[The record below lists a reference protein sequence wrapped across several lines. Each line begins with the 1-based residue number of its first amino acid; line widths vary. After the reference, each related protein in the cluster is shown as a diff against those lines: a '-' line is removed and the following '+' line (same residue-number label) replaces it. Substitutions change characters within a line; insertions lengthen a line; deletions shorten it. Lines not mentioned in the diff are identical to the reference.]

1 MKSAQPTKDPVNPF
15 FAKALPQSPEAE
27 RGVLGGIIA
36 RPKVFDEVAAIVAAE
51 DFMDPF
57 SRECFVGMAKCI
69 EKGDDI
75 NVVTLYIVLAES
87 GSAINSMQLSDLLQ
101 KAPATGTLSLA
112 KTVRDLSERRS
123 VMQASIALF
132 ESAQS
137 VATDV
142 KDAANEAARIIDN
155 VLAGRA
161 VAGRQDMREIVAEMI
176 RKAEEGVKIKTILTP
191 FDRLNAITGGLHSG
205 EMITLAGRPGTGKTA
220 LALNVAASA
229 MFAKQRVGIFSLE
242 MSQESLAQRL
252 CAATMSINAQAFRTR
267 NFTPGEL
274 IQIREFQQY
283 ADRMSA
289 KVFDSPRVNP
299 DTIRAECRKWK
310 RTMGLDLVIIDYLQ
324 LIGSSGTR
332 KDQNRER
339 EVADISRSVKQ
350 LAIELD
356 TPVLLLAQ
364 LNRAVETRADKK
376 PMLSDLRESGS
387 IEQDSDMVWFLSPW
401 NIASD
406 FLPVVD
412 VKLNVA
418 KSRSSSTG
426 DVMLKYVRQNLRFDE
441 YEVA

>member
-1 MKSAQPTKDPVNPF
+1 MSKQKDPVNPF

-36 RPKVFDEVAAIVAAE
+36 RPQVFDEVAAIVAAE
-51 DFMDPF
+51 DFTDPF
-57 SRECFVGMAKCI
+57 SRECFVGMGKCI

-87 GSAINSMQLSDLLQ
+87 GSTINSMQLSDLLQ

-112 KTVRDLSERRS
+112 RTVRDLSERRS

-229 MFAKQRVGIFSLE
+229 MFARQRVGIFSLE

-310 RTMGLDLVIIDYLQ
+310 RTMGLDFVIIDYLQ

-356 TPVLLLAQ
+356 IPVLLLAQ

-418 KSRSSSTG
+418 KSRSSSVG
-426 DVMLKYVRQNLRFDE
+426 DVVLKYVRQNLRFDE
-441 YEVA
+441 YEGA

>member
-1 MKSAQPTKDPVNPF
+1 MATKTSPF
-15 FAKALPQSPEAE
+15 LTANLPSSPEAE

-36 RPKVFDEVAAIVAAE
+36 RPSIFEEVAAIVGPE

-57 SRECFVGMAKCI
+57 SRECFTGMAKCT

-87 GSAINSMQLSDLLQ
+87 GSTINSMQLSDLLQ
-101 KAPATGTLSLA
+101 KAPATGTISLA
-112 KTVRDLSERRS
+112 KTVRELSERRS
-123 VMQASIALF
+123 IMQASIALF

-137 VATDV
+137 VAVDV
-142 KDAANEAARIIDN
+142 KDAANEAAQIIDN

-176 RKAEEGVKIKTILTP
+176 RKAESGVKVKTIMTP
-191 FDRLNAITGGLHSG
+191 FERLNAITGGMHAG

-220 LALNVAASA
+220 LALNCAASA
-229 MFAKQRVGIFSLE
+229 MFAGQRVGIFSLE

-252 CAATMSINAQAFRTR
+252 CAATMSVNAQAFRTR
-267 NFTPGEL
+267 RFNPGEL
-274 IQIREFQQY
+274 DLIREFQKY
-283 ADRMSA
+283 ADNFQA
-289 KVFDSPRVNP
+289 KVFDSPRVDP
-299 DTIRAECRKWK
+299 DSIRAECRKWR

-324 LIGSSGTR
+324 LIGTKTSK
-332 KDQNRER
+332 KDSTRER
-339 EVADISRSVKQ
+339 EVAEISRSVKQ

-356 TPVLLLAQ
+356 VPVLLLAQ

-406 FLPVVD
+406 FMPVID
-412 VKLNVA
+412 VKLHVA
-418 KSRSSSTG
+418 KSRSSSVG
-426 DVMLKYVRQNLRFDE
+426 DVILKYVRQNLRFDE
-441 YEVA
+441 VA

>member
-1 MKSAQPTKDPVNPF
+1 MSKQTQTVNPF

-36 RPKVFDEVAAIVAAE
+36 RPQVFDEVAAIVAAE

-57 SRECFVGMAKCI
+57 SRECFVGMGKCI

-87 GSAINSMQLSDLLQ
+87 GSSINSMQLSDLLQ
-101 KAPATGTLSLA
+101 KAPATGTISLA

-267 NFTPGEL
+267 RFTPGEL
-274 IQIREFQQY
+274 TQIREFQQY

-324 LIGSSGTR
+324 LIGSSGSTR

-350 LAIELD
+350 LTIELD
-356 TPVLLLAQ
+356 IPVLLLAQ

-412 VKLNVA
+412 VELNVA

>member
-1 MKSAQPTKDPVNPF
+1 MSATNPF
-15 FAKALPQSPEAE
+15 FTKSMPQSPEAE
-27 RGVLGGIIA
+27 RGVVSGILA
-36 RPKVFDEVAAIVAAE
+36 RPPVFDEVAAIVAPE
-51 DFMDPF
+51 DFADSF
-57 SRECFVGMAKCI
+57 SRECYAAMFRCI
-69 EKGDDI
+69 DKGDDI

-87 GSAINSMQLSDLLQ
+87 GSSINSMQISDLLQ
-101 KAPATGTLSLA
+101 NAPVTGTVSLA
-112 KTVRDLSERRS
+112 KTVREMAERRA
-123 VMQASIALF
+123 VMQAAISLF
-132 ESAQS
+132 ESSQNIT
-137 VATDV
+137 VDV
-142 KDAANEAARIIDN
+142 KEAANEAARLIDN

-176 RKAEEGVKIKTILTP
+176 RKAEEGVKVKTILTP
-191 FDRLNAITGGLHSG
+191 FERMNAITGGLHAG

-229 MFAKQRVGIFSLE
+229 MFARQRVGIFSLE

-267 NFTPGEL
+267 RFNPGEL
-274 IQIREFQQY
+274 DLIREFQRY
-283 ADRMSA
+283 ADCMAA

-310 RTMGLDLVIIDYLQ
+310 RTMGLDLVVIDYLQ
-324 LIGSSGTR
+324 LICPSGSK

-356 TPVLLLAQ
+356 VPVLLLAQ
-364 LNRAVETRADKK
+364 LNRAVETRSDKK

-401 NIASD
+401 NVADD
-406 FLPVVD
+406 FMPVVD

-418 KSRSSSTG
+418 KSRSSSVG

-441 YEVA
+441 VM